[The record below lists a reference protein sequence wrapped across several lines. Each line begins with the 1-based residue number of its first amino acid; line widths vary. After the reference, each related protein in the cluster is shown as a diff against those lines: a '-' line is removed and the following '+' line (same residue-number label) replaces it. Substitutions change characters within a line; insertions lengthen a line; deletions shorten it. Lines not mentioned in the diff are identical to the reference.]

1 MYFIA
6 RTRKIRLKAEDETA
20 MLKKFGMFKAFEYE
34 KSPVS
39 EDEGFL
45 FSDLSCQLASKQF
58 MFTRCRLRLQ
68 QSR

>member
-1 MYFIA
+1 M
-6 RTRKIRLKAEDETA
+6 KQLC
-20 MLKKFGMFKAFEYE
+20 LKKFGMFKAFEYE